1 MSAPHRSPISDF
13 SDKSMMATKH
23 SLLTAAALSG
33 LLISY
38 PQGALAG
45 PGHDHGGAPAA
56 ASGTASPRFSA
67 VSEAFELVGI
77 LNDKQLTLYLDRFET
92 NEPVKNAK
100 IELEFGGTKVPV
112 QSNALG
118 YYEATLA
125 AAPKPG
131 VIPVVITITAGK
143 ESDLLAGDLDLHAEA
158 KPLPGAAVGKDA
170 HGHAH
175 DEKGHVH
182 SWKEYLPLAGG
193 IAAGLAVL
201 ALLFKRFKG
210 RRSPY
215 PKLSILVAT
224 ALTLGATQQE
234 AWAADGHGHDHD
246 KAVVAN
252 GNSPKRLPD
261 GNVFL
266 PKPAQY
272 QIGVRTF
279 AVQQANL
286 ARTLELAGK
295 VVMDPNAGG
304 RIQPTQAGRIES
316 GPRGLPGP
324 GQTVRKGE
332 VLAYVVPS
340 VGSVE
345 RSNQAAQLAELRS
358 NLALAQKRLAR
369 LTELIDTVPRKELEM
384 TEGEIRGLNGRIAA
398 IGAGLSTKETLV
410 APVSGVIATAN
421 VVAGQVVDARE
432 VLFEVIDPTRMRVE
446 ALSYEAD
453 IGSRVA
459 TASIQI
465 GQDRMPLKYLGIG
478 RTLREQAVPLSFGV
492 SGAALNKLAI
502 GQPVRVFVQTANQ
515 VQGFSVPSA
524 ALMKSPS
531 NQTIV
536 WVKSGAEQFEPRVI
550 TYESLDGVDVAVTTG
565 LKAGDRVVTQAATLV
580 NQIR

>member
-1 MSAPHRSPISDF
+1 
-13 SDKSMMATKH
+13 MANYQ
-23 SLLTAAALSG
+23 SILSSAALAG
-33 LLISY
+33 LLITLNPS
-38 PQGALAG
+38 AVAG
-45 PGHDHGGAPAA
+45 PGHDHGDAPAGAP
-56 ASGTASPRFSA
+56 GTASPRFTA
-67 VSEAFELVGI
+67 VSETFELVGI
-77 LNDKQLTLYLDRFET
+77 LNDKQITLYLDRFDT

-100 IELEFGGTKVPV
+100 IDLEFGGVKVPV
-112 QSNALG
+112 QINAQG
-118 YYEATLA
+118 QYEATLA

-131 VIPVVITITAGK
+131 MIPVAVTITAGK
-143 ESDLLAGDLDLHAEA
+143 ENDLLAGDLDLHEA
-158 KPLPGAAVGKDA
+158 TKPAAGAAGKDA

-193 IAAGLAVL
+193 VAAALAVL
-201 ALLFKRFKG
+201 ALVFKFFKR
-210 RRSPY
+210 RRSAY
-215 PKLSILVAT
+215 PKLALLVAS
-224 ALTLGATQQE
+224 ALSLAIAQQDTLAGE
-234 AWAADGHGHDHD
+234 GHDHGNE
-246 KAVVAN
+246 KAGAAN
-252 GNSPKRLPD
+252 GNSPRRLPD

-316 GPRGLPGP
+316 GPKGLPGP

-398 IGAGLSTKETLV
+398 IGTGLSTKETLV

-465 GQDRMPLKYLGIG
+465 GQDRMPLKYLGTG

-492 SGAALNKLAI
+492 SGAALSKLAI

-550 TYESLDGVDVAVTTG
+550 TYESLDGIDVAVTTG